1 MLDVKDIENSFLAT
15 LQSLDEYFKDM
26 RLAIEDFQKQ
36 NIINLN
42 ADMLSNFEKT
52 LNLFKQM
59 TNEIKK
65 DGLGKLELHKSNE
78 NDLLFVKVSSEEFT
92 AWTDKYNML
101 ARFKVDFNR
110 KESEIK
116 AIDITTDGLFILSIE
131 VGERFL
137 PKFSIEFCSQTCLE
151 NLLKNLQNT

>member
-1 MLDVKDIENSFLAT
+1 MSDVKDIEYSFLAT

-52 LNLFKQM
+52 LNLFKQKI
-59 TNEIKK
+59 NKIKE
-65 DGLGKLELHKSNE
+65 D
-78 NDLLFVKVSSEEFT
+78 DDFCFVKVSPEELV

-101 ARFKVDFNR
+101 ARFKVNFNK

-116 AIDITTDGLFILSIE
+116 AIDITTDGFFVLSIE
-131 VGERFL
+131 VGEKFL

-151 NLLKNLQNT
+151 KLLKNSQNT